1 MIRSMLE
8 ESEGKGLN
16 QGLTPG
22 REEGIVL
29 GKEIQNLMNEKS
41 VIESIY
47 GKHDL
52 SWLEV
57 LKKEHINQV
66 FTIIGL
72 GYTYEQLKKQL
83 TNR

>member
-1 MIRSMLE
+1 MLE
-8 ESEGKGLN
+8 ESEEKGLN
-16 QGLTPG
+16 QGLTLG